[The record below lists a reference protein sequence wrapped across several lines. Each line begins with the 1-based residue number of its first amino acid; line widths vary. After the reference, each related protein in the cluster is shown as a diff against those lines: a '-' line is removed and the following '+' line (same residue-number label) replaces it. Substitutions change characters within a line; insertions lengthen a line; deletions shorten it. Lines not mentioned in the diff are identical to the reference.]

1 MTDTEREV
9 VTVPRLLESRT
20 VSRELARIAIDRA
33 IVESV
38 ALGCL
43 TCIAVLDQAGHLV
56 SYDRMDGAPFQSA
69 QHAQDKALSAA
80 GNRVA
85 THEMWEYVKDDAW
98 LRQGIGKVQGL
109 TLLGGGVPIRLGD
122 EVIGAVGV
130 SGSCGMTEDRAIAE
144 AAVESILAA
153 LGSSTASETR

>member
-1 MTDTEREV
+1 
-9 VTVPRLLESRT
+9 

-33 IVESV
+33 VEESL

-43 TCIAVLDQAGHLV
+43 VCIAVLDQAGQLV

-69 QHAQDKALSAA
+69 QHAQDKAYSAA

-85 THEMWEYVKDDAW
+85 THEMWEYVKDDPW

-109 TLLGGGVPIRLGD
+109 NLLGGGIPIRVDG

-130 SGSCGMTEDRAIAE
+130 SGSCGMAEDRAVAE
-144 AAVESILAA
+144 AAVAAILAA
-153 LGSSTASETR
+153 LGAAPHDTGQSEA